1 MWSGLGALGFEEL
14 GNLTSTAILG
24 WYAWHTASKT
34 LPELLR
40 NFREEL
46 ASGRETSQSHLD
58 AFREELAEERAQRH
72 ADHLATTRVLEAVV
86 ERLG

>member
-1 MWSGLGALGFEEL
+1 MWSALASMGLEEV

-24 WYAWHTASKT
+24 WYAWHTAAKT

-46 ASGRETSQSHLD
+46 ASEREASRAHLD
-58 AFREELAEERAQRH
+58 AFREELSEERALRH
-72 ADHLATTRVLEAVV
+72 ADHQAMVNTLEAVA